1 MLRRLCGRKKAACL
15 LGGGMYA
22 LFAAFGWQAEH
33 NGGCHPVLA
42 LVIAA
47 VLLLPASEMLAW
59 LFEKSEAGKRSC
71 DEKPFR
77 TGRAYAF
84 ILACYVPMLLI
95 TFPGSFAYDVPY
107 QLRQVVTGQYST
119 HHPLLHT
126 LLLGGLLQLGRHL
139 GDINIGAALYTG
151 LQMVLLAGCFALTC
165 ASIARQCGARTGRRA
180 AQLTAAAALCGALA
194 AMMRNNMA
202 YAAIVWLVLW
212 LPAMRKKG
220 KAAAIAMALALVL
233 GLGGNAMLKAATH
246 AVDGDMSEMLSV
258 PIQQMVRARLLES
271 EKLTEEEK
279 TAIDA
284 LMPDEAWRLYD
295 PTISDPVK
303 FEFDTKTFRSNVGYY
318 GGIWLSV
325 GAKCPNVYLDAL
337 LMQTYSFFYPYSRYG
352 VSGYYLQMGM
362 SEAYDESWCGF
373 APPSSRSFFPLRRW
387 RGASADMRSA
397 TMRSLSSPEK

>member
-1 MLRRLCGRKKAACL
+1 ML
-15 LGGGMYA
+15 
-22 LFAAFGWQAEH
+22 F
-33 NGGCHPVLA
+33 
-42 LVIAA
+42 
-47 VLLLPASEMLAW
+47 S
-59 LFEKSEAGKRSC
+59 
-71 DEKPFR
+71 
-77 TGRAYAF
+77 
-84 ILACYVPMLLI
+84 
-95 TFPGSFAYDVPY
+95 
-107 QLRQVVTGQYST
+107 
-119 HHPLLHT
+119 
-126 LLLGGLLQLGRHL
+126 
-139 GDINIGAALYTG
+139 
-151 LQMVLLAGCFALTC
+151 GCFALTVALLC
-165 ASIARQCGARTGRRA
+165 ELTEKPTAW
-180 AQLTAAAALCGALA
+180 LTAAAALCGALA
-194 AMMRNNMA
+194 AMLRNNMA

-220 KAAAIAMALALVL
+220 RAAAIAMALALVL

-258 PIQQMVRARLLES
+258 PIQQMARARLLES

-279 TAIDA
+279 TAIDT
-284 LMPDEAWRLYD
+284 LMPGEAWRLYD

-373 APPSSRSFFPLRRW
+373 APPSSRSFFSACAGVSVVAIW
-387 RGASADMRSA
+387 RTGSDADSRNRLGIQHGADRLDVVFLRSA
-397 TMRSLSSPEK
+397 RDVCGKMEAFLRVPAARASVGNVPARTRDGGTIYLSVCLRSAGGSGKAHEQRM

>member
-33 NGGCHPVLA
+33 NGGCNPVLA
-42 LVIAA
+42 LGIAA
-47 VLLLPASEMLAW
+47 VLLLPAAEILAW

-165 ASIARQCGARTGRRA
+165 ASVARQCGARVGRR
-180 AQLTAAAALCGALA
+180 Q
-194 AMMRNNMA
+194 R
-202 YAAIVWLVLW
+202 
-212 LPAMRKKG
+212 
-220 KAAAIAMALALVL
+220 
-233 GLGGNAMLKAATH
+233 
-246 AVDGDMSEMLSV
+246 
-258 PIQQMVRARLLES
+258 ES
-271 EKLTEEEK
+271 
-279 TAIDA
+279 
-284 LMPDEAWRLYD
+284 P
-295 PTISDPVK
+295 
-303 FEFDTKTFRSNVGYY
+303 
-318 GGIWLSV
+318 
-325 GAKCPNVYLDAL
+325 
-337 LMQTYSFFYPYSRYG
+337 
-352 VSGYYLQMGM
+352 
-362 SEAYDESWCGF
+362 
-373 APPSSRSFFPLRRW
+373 
-387 RGASADMRSA
+387 
-397 TMRSLSSPEK
+397 